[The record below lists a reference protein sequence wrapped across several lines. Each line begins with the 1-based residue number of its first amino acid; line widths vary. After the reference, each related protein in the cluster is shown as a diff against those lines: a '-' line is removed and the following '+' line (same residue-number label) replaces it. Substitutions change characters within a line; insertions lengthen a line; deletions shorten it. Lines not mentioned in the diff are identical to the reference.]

1 MLKGFKDFV
10 TGGTLI
16 EVAVGLIMALALFA
30 LVQALIADLIT
41 PVIAAIVGEPDFGD
55 LSFTI
60 NGSKFL
66 YGDFINALITF
77 VSVAAAVFFFVV
89 VPYQR
94 YKQARGIG
102 SGVKPCPECTTG
114 IPEGARRCPH
124 CTAQLAAAPAV

>member
-1 MLKGFKDFV
+1 MLKGFKDFI
-10 TGGTLI
+10 TGGNII
-16 EVAVGLIMALALFA
+16 EVAVGLIMALALFG

-41 PVIAAIVGEPDFGD
+41 PIIAAIVGEPDFGS

-60 NGSKFL
+60 NGSEFF

-77 VSVAAAVFFFVV
+77 ISVAAAVYFFVV

-94 YKQARGIG
+94 YKEARGIG
-102 SGVKPCPECTTG
+102 SGTKPCPECTTD

-124 CTAQLAAAPAV
+124 CTAQLDTAAAV

>member
-1 MLKGFKDFV
+1 M
-10 TGGTLI
+10 
-16 EVAVGLIMALALFA
+16 
-30 LVQALIADLIT
+30 
-41 PVIAAIVGEPDFGD
+41 GEPDFGD

-60 NGSKFL
+60 NGSEFL

-77 VSVAAAVFFFVV
+77 VSVAAAVYFFVV

-124 CTAQLAAAPAV
+124 CTAQLAVAPAV

>member
-10 TGGTLI
+10 TGGNLI
-16 EVAVGLIMALALFA
+16 EVAVGLIMALALFG

-41 PVIAAIVGEPDFGD
+41 PIIAAVVGEPDFGA

-60 NGSKFL
+60 NGSEFF

-77 VSVAAAVFFFVV
+77 VSVAAAVYFFVV

-94 YKQARGIG
+94 YKEARGIG
-102 SGVKPCPECTTG
+102 PGTKPCPECTTD

-124 CTAQLAAAPAV
+124 CTAQLDAAAAV